1 MVLLIDKI
9 LKAVDSSGV
18 TILEIQNETHLSPIC
33 IRKYLTI
40 LIYENKVS
48 KISKDLYRL
57 YNRENESNC
66 KGIEQFFRSEFF
78 KMFHN
83 SVVLTGIE
91 KNMLKQL
98 GKKYNQHIIQKGIS
112 EYLKIGKY
120 KNIKEMV
127 GMWNKILSRI
137 GQKGKNDGTY
147 QEYNK

>member
-1 MVLLIDKI
+1 MRIRFQRFPKTYIVCIIEKMNLI
-9 LKAVDSSGV
+9 A
-18 TILEIQNETHLSPIC
+18 
-33 IRKYLTI
+33 
-40 LIYENKVS
+40 
-48 KISKDLYRL
+48 
-57 YNRENESNC
+57 
-66 KGIEQFFRSEFF
+66 KGIEQFFVQSFF